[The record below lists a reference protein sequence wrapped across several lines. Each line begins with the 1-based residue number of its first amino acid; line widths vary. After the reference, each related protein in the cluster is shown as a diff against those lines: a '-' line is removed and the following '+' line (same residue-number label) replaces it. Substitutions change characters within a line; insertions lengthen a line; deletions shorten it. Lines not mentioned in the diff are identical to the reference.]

1 MKAAGGTEIQFA
13 ELAKRIDPSYFKK
26 IQITTSVPEKEPID
40 PDKISILWMKNS
52 YDQPNIAPWFR
63 QRKTI
68 ENMIG
73 MYSILI
79 GVTKNLDTLLDYQH
93 INVV

>member
-40 PDKISILWMKNS
+40 PDKINILWMKNS

-63 QRKTI
+63 LK
-68 ENMIG
+68 ENHRQ
-73 MYSILI
+73 YDWYVFNTYQSYFLWFSLILNHGAI
-79 GVTKNLDTLLDYQH
+79 LG
-93 INVV
+93 